1 MKLPPGQH
9 IGPGLARGGQRG
21 PFGATVADSTRY
33 LFEKSVSPTIAP
45 ITGMMTSSVSD
56 DDDLAERRAD
66 DHADRQIQHVALGDE
81 GLEFKIPNLVAVVQ
95 AAAISEKDILQG
107 VIDARARATSINI
120 TTDDLSNPEEFKKF
134 NDAQN
139 QLTQALGQ
147 LRTVVENYPQLA
159 SQPRFGDLMV
169 AIDEANNQINT
180 ERVRYNDLARDYNT
194 EIRTFPSSIAA
205 NVVHGA
211 EPLQYFQA
219 EEGAKANPKVDMS
232 AITGGATN

>member
-1 MKLPPGQH
+1 MKLTTILRGA
-9 IGPGLARGGQRG
+9 LAAAAALSLAACGIN
-21 PFGATVADSTRY
+21 
-33 LFEKSVSPTIAP
+33 SVPTKQEAAKAQW
-45 ITGMMTSSVSD
+45 GNVESALQNRSD
-56 DDDLAERRAD
+56 
-66 DHADRQIQHVALGDE
+66 
-81 GLEFKIPNLVAVVQ
+81 KIPNLVAVVQ

-194 EIRTFPSSIAA
+194 EIRTFPSSIGA
-205 NVVHGA
+205 NVIHGA
-211 EPLQYFQA
+211 EALQYFEA
-219 EEGAKANPKVDMS
+219 DEAAKANPKVDMS
-232 AITGGATN
+232 GITGGQTPAAAN